1 MAFVNKCQNK
11 CNELQKDLLF
21 LNNGLKFVDV
31 NYRDAFN
38 EFNQIGL
45 TKFVVNEVEEPQMKK
60 SKATNEN
67 KINKTK
73 EEREKIVKKALAIAN
88 ADGRV
93 PTDDAIQLAKK
104 YIDGEMELDQ
114 IKNEI
119 IKLYNENI

>member
-1 MAFVNKCQNK
+1 
-11 CNELQKDLLF
+11 
-21 LNNGLKFVDV
+21 
-31 NYRDAFN
+31 
-38 EFNQIGL
+38 
-45 TKFVVNEVEEPQMKK
+45 MKYLIK
-60 SKATNEN
+60 ET
-67 KINKTK
+67 TK

-104 YIDGEMELDQ
+104 NIDGEMELDQ